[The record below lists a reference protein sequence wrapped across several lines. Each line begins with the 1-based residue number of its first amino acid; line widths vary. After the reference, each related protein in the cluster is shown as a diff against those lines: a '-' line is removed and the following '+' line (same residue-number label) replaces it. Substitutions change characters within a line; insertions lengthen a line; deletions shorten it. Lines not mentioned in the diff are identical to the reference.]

1 MNIKRREKKEETKRC
16 KLFNQMGKTGK
27 QNLYNIN
34 TNTDIGHNN
43 TDIQIFVIIEE
54 NKSDRIEAL
63 CCVL

>member
-1 MNIKRREKKEETKRC
+1 MFISNHKEMNIKRREKKEETKRC

-43 TDIQIFVIIEE
+43 TDI
-54 NKSDRIEAL
+54 
-63 CCVL
+63 